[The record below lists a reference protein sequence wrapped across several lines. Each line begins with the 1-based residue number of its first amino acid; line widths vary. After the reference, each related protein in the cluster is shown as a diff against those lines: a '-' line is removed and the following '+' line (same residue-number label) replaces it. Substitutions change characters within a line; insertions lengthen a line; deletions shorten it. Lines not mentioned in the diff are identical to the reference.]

1 MRQTCKACLHERR
14 AEIDQAIKEGIP
26 YRTIAERFGL
36 GIATIW
42 RHKRHLEQGGTVAEH
57 QAEQSGTE
65 RNKTEESHKQQ
76 GVTPAEQQA
85 EQNGTRGN
93 KAEQNGTRQR
103 KAINSKGLHLR
114 NSKRNKTEQGGTRRN
129 RLAARTILARRFL
142 EGL

>member
-14 AEIDQAIKEGIP
+14 AEIDQAIREGIA
-26 YRTIAERFGL
+26 YRIIAEGFDL

-93 KAEQNGTRQR
+93 KAEQTGGQDNTGQEVFRGVIDTLRSELQGQR
-103 KAINSKGLHLR
+103 ETLNRYSKTTQ
-114 NSKRNKTEQGGTRRN
+114 KRGRE
-129 RLAARTILARRFL
+129 RTL
-142 EGL
+142 